1 MTTGLPSPHPTGAV
15 GEAYLVEPAAA
26 PREEL
31 RTRLTVPLQESSM
44 TTVIDIETRSG
55 QHCETTALGVL
66 LRHQALDLPEPMLF
80 GLGSGLSFVYWDSKA
95 MGFPFLGG
103 RVKPLDLTRNLAT
116 GLGLELSVQETTSP
130 RRAWENV
137 VAPIDAGHP
146 VGLQLDSY
154 YLDYFGSK
162 VHFGGH
168 VVAMYGYDD
177 RDAYLVDT
185 DQQGG
190 TVSTSRASLAQA
202 RAARGPMTAKHRSF
216 TLTAARNPLSPR
228 SRIIPAIAACA
239 DAFLNPPI
247 ANLGHRGIEKAGKL
261 VRTWLE
267 RTDHPQRDLPQ
278 AALLMEKA
286 GTGGALF
293 RNFYRDFLAECA
305 QTLDSRH
312 LRTGHGL
319 YTEAATL
326 WTEVAALITRA
337 GVSGNAQ
344 CLVQA
349 GTILCDLSRIEREA
363 MQALSRLGNQAPNAI
378 QP

>member
-1 MTTGLPSPHPTGAV
+1 
-15 GEAYLVEPAAA
+15 
-26 PREEL
+26 
-31 RTRLTVPLQESSM
+31 M
-44 TTVIDIETRSG
+44 TTVKDIDTRG
-55 QHCETTALGVL
+55 TQHCETTALGVL
-66 LRHQALDLPEPMLF
+66 LRHQGLDLSEPMLF
-80 GLGSGLSFVYWDSKA
+80 GLGSGLSFIYWDGKN

-103 RVKPLDLTRNLAT
+103 RVKPFDLTRNLAT
-116 GLGLELSVQETTSP
+116 RLRLELLVQETTSP

-137 VAPIDAGHP
+137 AAPIDAGHP

-177 RDAYLVDT
+177 HDAYLVDT
-185 DQQGG
+185 GQQGG
-190 TVSTSRASLAQA
+190 AVSTSLAGLAQA

-216 TLTAARNPLSPR
+216 TLTAPKNLPSPQ
-228 SRIIPAIAACA
+228 SQIIPAITTCA

-247 ANLGHRGIEKAGKL
+247 ANLGHRGIDKAGKL
-261 VRTWLE
+261 VRTWLQ
-267 RTDHPQRDLPQ
+267 RTDDPQRDLPQ

-293 RNFYRDFLAECA
+293 RNLYRDFLAEC
-305 QTLDSRH
+305 TELVDSNH

-319 YTEAATL
+319 YSEAATL
-326 WTEVAALITRA
+326 WTAAAALITKA
-337 GVSGNAQ
+337 GESGDEQ

-349 GTILCDLSRIEREA
+349 GTILSDLSRIEHEA
-363 MQALSRLGNQAPNAI
+363 MRALNRLEE
-378 QP
+378 

>member
-1 MTTGLPSPHPTGAV
+1 
-15 GEAYLVEPAAA
+15 
-26 PREEL
+26 
-31 RTRLTVPLQESSM
+31 M
-44 TTVIDIETRSG
+44 TTVIDIDARGG

-66 LRHQALDLPEPMLF
+66 LRHQGLDLSEPMLF
-80 GLGSGLSFVYWDSKA
+80 GLGSGLSFIYWDSKN

-103 RVKPLDLTRNLAT
+103 RVRPFDLTRNLAT
-116 GLGLELSVQETTSP
+116 RLRLELLVQETTSP

-177 RDAYLVDT
+177 HDAYLVDT

-190 TVSTSRASLAQA
+190 AVSAGLAGLAQA

-216 TLTAARNPLSPR
+216 TLTAPRNLPSPQGQ
-228 SRIIPAIAACA
+228 IIPAITACA
-239 DAFLNPPI
+239 EAFLNPPI

-261 VRTWLE
+261 VRTWLR
-267 RTDHPQRDLPQ
+267 RTDNPERDLPQ

-293 RNFYRDFLAECA
+293 RNLYRDFLAECA
-305 QTLDSRH
+305 QLLDSSH
-312 LRTGHGL
+312 LRTGHRL

-326 WTEVAALITRA
+326 WTEAAALIAEAGESGDERCLVRA
-337 GVSGNAQ
+337 GTVLG
-344 CLVQA
+344 
-349 GTILCDLSRIEREA
+349 DLSRTEREA
-363 MQALSRLGNQAPNAI
+363 MRALSCLGSESGTVSAVTPPAR
-378 QP
+378 